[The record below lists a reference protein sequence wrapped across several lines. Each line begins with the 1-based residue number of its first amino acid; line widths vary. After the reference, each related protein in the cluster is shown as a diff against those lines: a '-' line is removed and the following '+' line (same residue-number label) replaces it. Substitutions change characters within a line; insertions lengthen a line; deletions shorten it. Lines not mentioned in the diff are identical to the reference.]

1 MTGNQPLAV
10 LSQKTRR
17 LVLFGGLDTVA
28 GVPGFFARFLA
39 GKFFRGFLVGDDRL
53 ELPTS
58 SV

>member
-39 GKFFRGFLVGDDRL
+39 GKLFRGLYGGR
-53 ELPTS
+53 
-58 SV
+58 